1 MIAFFNSCSHFI
13 LGLGSDVGGSLR
25 IPAHFC
31 GISAL
36 KPTMGRLIDRGRRKG
51 VKGQVVG
58 VYSYPGFMAR
68 RVEGVTIAMQVGCP
82 FLLKFA
88 LSKNVFHFAFNL

>member
-1 MIAFFNSCSHFI
+1 MI

-51 VKGQVVG
+51 VKGQIVG

-68 RVEGVTIAMQVGCP
+68 RVEGVSVAMKVKWKSVCLFDFKRTPSIGR
-82 FLLKFA
+82 
-88 LSKNVFHFAFNL
+88 

>member
-1 MIAFFNSCSHFI
+1 
-13 LGLGSDVGGSLR
+13 
-25 IPAHFC
+25 
-31 GISAL
+31 
-36 KPTMGRLIDRGRRKG
+36 MGRLIDRGRRKG

-82 FLLKFA
+82 FFIKVCLILRKFFTLA
-88 LSKNVFHFAFNL
+88 SISKKRAKSLTFFVEIGTKMKNFLRLSHL